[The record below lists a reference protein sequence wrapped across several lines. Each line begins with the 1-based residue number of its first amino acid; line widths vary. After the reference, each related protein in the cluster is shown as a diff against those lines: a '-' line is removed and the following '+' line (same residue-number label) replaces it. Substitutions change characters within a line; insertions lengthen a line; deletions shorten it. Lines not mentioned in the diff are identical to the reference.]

1 MLAAEVHDFELQRMG
16 STSRYERAIREE
28 GVTDKD
34 GKYRGL
40 GLPVDDPVVH
50 NLMEAR
56 DAITAV
62 EEGLI
67 KALVKVM
74 RQHPLGPWQKAQRG
88 IGEKQLARL
97 LNVIGDPY
105 WNAAKNQPRRVS
117 DLWSY
122 CGLRQNADGV
132 AVKRQRGEV
141 ANWSTEAKTRAYL
154 IATSC
159 LKQPPTAHYRAVYDE
174 ARAKYADAVHKTPCV
189 RCGPSGKP
197 AQPGSPLSPGHQHMR
212 GMRAIMRELLRDL
225 WIEARRLH
233 MIEGQ

>member
-1 MLAAEVHDFELQRMG
+1 MPAFTLEDPRLFMLAAEVHDFELQRMG

-117 DLWSY
+117 DLWS
-122 CGLRQNADGV
+122 
-132 AVKRQRGEV
+132 
-141 ANWSTEAKTRAYL
+141 S
-154 IATSC
+154 
-159 LKQPPTAHYRAVYDE
+159 
-174 ARAKYADAVHKTPCV
+174 
-189 RCGPSGKP
+189 
-197 AQPGSPLSPGHQHMR
+197 GHQHMR